1 MIYLLNEMDVLNRIL
16 IFIFDLLFFPIT
28 VFNPMAGLIFI
39 SILVGILM
47 IVVFKY
53 SSNQE
58 AIKKQKNYLKAHL
71 LEFRLYK
78 DDVGLSLAA
87 MKNLM
92 TVNLRYLTYVLRPML
107 VLMVPTAI
115 ILIQLASWYEYR
127 PLQVGE
133 SAILSL
139 KLKEAAALDNIELEV
154 PMGLAVATPSL
165 RIFQKNEVDWRIRA
179 VNNGVWEI
187 KFRNGVEVLSK
198 SLRVADSFEKLSAY
212 RIAGNSPAV
221 LLYPTETALP
231 ADSFI
236 QEIHVD
242 YPHRQLSFWG
252 WQVHWLVVF
261 LVVSI
266 AAGYLMKGF
275 FNVQV

>member
-1 MIYLLNEMDVLNRIL
+1 MDVLNRIL
-16 IFIFDLLFFPIT
+16 NFIFDLLFFPIT
-28 VFNPMAGLIFI
+28 VFNPMGGLIFI

-47 IVVFKY
+47 LFVFKHT
-53 SSNQE
+53 SDQDG
-58 AIKKQKNYLKAHL
+58 IKQLKNHLKAHL
-71 LEFRLYK
+71 LEFRLYR

-87 MKNLM
+87 MKSLLL
-92 TVNLRYLTYVLRPML
+92 VNLRYLKFALKPML
-107 VLMVPTAI
+107 ILMGPTVL

-127 PLQVGE
+127 PLRVGE

-139 KLKEAAALDNIELEV
+139 KLKDAAALDNIQLEV
-154 PMGLAVATPSL
+154 PMGLAVATPPL
-165 RIFQKNEVDWRIRA
+165 RIFQENEVDWRIRA

-198 SLRVADSFEKLSAY
+198 SLRVADSFEKLAAY
-212 RIAGNSPAV
+212 RIARNSPAV
-221 LLYPTETALP
+221 LLYPKETALP
-231 ADSFI
+231 ANSFI

-242 YPHRQLSFWG
+242 YPHRQLSVWG